1 MPHCVEQ
8 QVFQRCY
15 AVLIG
20 ILQLQFGFGQ
30 LSLGLSQVSLK
41 CHKF

>member
-20 ILQLQFGFGQ
+20 ITQPRFGVGQ
-30 LSLGLSQVSLK
+30 LPRQVYLVR
-41 CHKF
+41 HKF

>member
-20 ILQLQFGFGQ
+20 IMQLHFGLGQ
-30 LSLGLSQVSLK
+30 LSLELSQVSLE